1 MAHASWLMAHGPW
14 LMAHASWLMHGL
26 MAHGPW
32 PMSHDSCRLLRLV
45 ALRAASKAAKE
56 EATKEMTMDAG
67 QQGLDLSTS
76 SGG

>member
-1 MAHASWLMAHGPW
+1 
-14 LMAHASWLMHGL
+14 
-26 MAHGPW
+26 
-32 PMSHDSCRLLRLV
+32 MSHDSCRLLRLV
-45 ALRAASKAAKE
+45 ALRAVSKAAKE

>member
-1 MAHASWLMAHGPW
+1 MTHVDFSGWW
-14 LMAHASWLMHGL
+14 
-26 MAHGPW
+26 
-32 PMSHDSCRLLRLV
+32 
-45 ALRAASKAAKE
+45 LRAASKAAKE

>member
-1 MAHASWLMAHGPW
+1 MAHAWAHGSWSMAHV
-14 LMAHASWLMHGL
+14 HV
-26 MAHGPW
+26 
-32 PMSHDSCRLLRLV
+32 MSHDSCRPLGLM